1 MKHIRLCLLFLL
13 CLSGWWTAC
22 QAPREP
28 QPFTEKDRA
37 AIVREVETM
46 FNNYF
51 QAIKKN
57 GLTAEFSYL
66 DASDDFFWVPPA
78 YTSALSYDSVR
89 TIVLENASAFRRI
102 DYQWESVRINPLSP
116 ELAAYTGIVSGTLL
130 DTTGTATQLRMT
142 ESGVVIRRLDG
153 WKILCGQSA
162 HLPAAK

>member
-1 MKHIRLCLLFLL
+1 MKTMLRFILLLL
-13 CLSGWWTAC
+13 TGFASAC

-28 QPFTEKDRA
+28 QPFTEKDQA
-37 AIVREVETM
+37 AIVREVQTM

-89 TIVLENASAFRRI
+89 TILLENASAFRRI

-162 HLPAAK
+162 HLPATK